1 MGKTICLLIALVF
14 LAQAEYVKSLQPALQ
29 SQEKPQKTPKTTR
42 NSRIPSDKNISKA
55 ENSKIPSDK
64 NVSKAELNTSNAG
77 NSKIRIKPSKP
88 QNSQNN
94 STPLNTSGFS
104 KNSPTKSLN
113 PAKSDEYIF
122 WAHFFT
128 TNQMLSTRVIAIS
141 KAMKKSDESEFLPF
155 CELRATKVAG
165 QSELEFFRS
174 HEEELADCFT
184 KSPFKVLE
192 YSGYELKAAKQKAI
206 LHTNITQI
214 PIHFIAIFKAQGAT
228 ILAKISQ

>member
-42 NSRIPSDKNISKA
+42 NSRIPSDKNLNKA
-55 ENSKIPSDK
+55 ENSKI
-64 NVSKAELNTSNAG
+64 LLT
-77 NSKIRIKPSKP
+77 PSKQ
-88 QNSQNN
+88 QNSQN
-94 STPLNTSGFS
+94 SRIPLNTKNTSGFS
-104 KNSPTKSLN
+104 KNIPTKSLN

-155 CELRATKVAG
+155 CELRATKVAT

-192 YSGYELKAAKQKAI
+192 YSGYELQSAKQKAK
-206 LHTNITQI
+206 LYTNITQI

>member
-42 NSRIPSDKNISKA
+42 NSRIPSDKNL
-55 ENSKIPSDK
+55 
-64 NVSKAELNTSNAG
+64 SKAELNASNAG
-77 NSKIRIKPSKP
+77 NSRTHIKPSKP

-94 STPLNTSGFS
+94 SSIPLNTSGFS
-104 KNSPTKSLN
+104 KNIPTKSLN

-155 CELRATKVAG
+155 CELRATKVAT

-192 YSGYELKAAKQKAI
+192 YSGYELHSAKQKAK
-206 LHTNITQI
+206 LYTNITQI

>member
-55 ENSKIPSDK
+55 E
-64 NVSKAELNTSNAG
+64 LNASNAG
-77 NSKIRIKPSKP
+77 NSRTHIKPSKP

-155 CELRATKVAG
+155 CELRATKAAG

-192 YSGYELKAAKQKAI
+192 YSGYELHSAKQKAI

>member
-42 NSRIPSDKNISKA
+42 NSRIPSDKNLNKA

-64 NVSKAELNTSNAG
+64 NLNKAE
-77 NSKIRIKPSKP
+77 NSKILLTPSKQ
-88 QNSQNN
+88 QNSQN
-94 STPLNTSGFS
+94 SKIPLNTKNTSSFS
-104 KNSPTKSLN
+104 KNSPTKNLN

-155 CELRATKVAG
+155 CELRATKVAT

-192 YSGYELKAAKQKAI
+192 YSGYELKAAKQKAK

>member
-42 NSRIPSDKNISKA
+42 NSRIPDNKNL
-55 ENSKIPSDK
+55 
-64 NVSKAELNTSNAG
+64 SKAELNTSNAG
-77 NSKIRIKPSKP
+77 NSRTHIKPSKP

-94 STPLNTSGFS
+94 SAPLNTSGFS

-141 KAMKKSDESEFLPF
+141 KAMKKSDESKFLPF
-155 CELRATKVAG
+155 CELRATKVTG

-192 YSGYELKAAKQKAI
+192 YSGYELQSAKQKAK

>member
-42 NSRIPSDKNISKA
+42 NSRIPSDKNVSKA

-64 NVSKAELNTSNAG
+64 NLNKAE
-77 NSKIRIKPSKP
+77 NSKILLTPSKQ

-94 STPLNTSGFS
+94 RIPLNTKNTSGFS

-155 CELRATKVAG
+155 CELRATKVAE

-206 LHTNITQI
+206 LHTNITHI

>member
-1 MGKTICLLIALVF
+1 
-14 LAQAEYVKSLQPALQ
+14 
-29 SQEKPQKTPKTTR
+29 
-42 NSRIPSDKNISKA
+42 
-55 ENSKIPSDK
+55 
-64 NVSKAELNTSNAG
+64 
-77 NSKIRIKPSKP
+77 
-88 QNSQNN
+88 
-94 STPLNTSGFS
+94 
-104 KNSPTKSLN
+104 
-113 PAKSDEYIF
+113 
-122 WAHFFT
+122 
-128 TNQMLSTRVIAIS
+128 MLSTRVIAIS

-155 CELRATKVAG
+155 CELRATKVAR

-192 YSGYELKAAKQKAI
+192 YSGYELQSAKQKAK

>member
-42 NSRIPSDKNISKA
+42 NSRIPSDKNVSKA
-55 ENSKIPSDK
+55 ENSKI
-64 NVSKAELNTSNAG
+64 LLT
-77 NSKIRIKPSKP
+77 PSKQ
-88 QNSQNN
+88 QNSQN
-94 STPLNTSGFS
+94 SRIPLNTKNTSGFS
-104 KNSPTKSLN
+104 KNIPIKSLN

-155 CELRATKVAG
+155 CELRATKVAT

>member
-14 LAQAEYVKSLQPALQ
+14 LAQAEYVKSLQPTLQ

-55 ENSKIPSDK
+55 ENSKI
-64 NVSKAELNTSNAG
+64 LLT
-77 NSKIRIKPSKP
+77 PSKQ
-88 QNSQNN
+88 QNSQN
-94 STPLNTSGFS
+94 SRIPLNTKNTSGFS

-155 CELRATKVAG
+155 CELRATKVAT

-214 PIHFIAIFKAQGAT
+214 PIHFIAVFKAQGAT
-228 ILAKISQ
+228 ILAKISK

>member
-42 NSRIPSDKNISKA
+42 NSRIPSDKN
-55 ENSKIPSDK
+55 
-64 NVSKAELNTSNAG
+64 VSKAELNASNAG
-77 NSKIRIKPSKP
+77 NSRTHIKPSKP

-94 STPLNTSGFS
+94 SASLNTSGFS

-155 CELRATKVAG
+155 CELRATKVDG

-192 YSGYELKAAKQKAI
+192 YSGYELQSAKQKAI

>member
-42 NSRIPSDKNISKA
+42 NSRIPSDKNVSKA
-55 ENSKIPSDK
+55 ENSKI
-64 NVSKAELNTSNAG
+64 LLT
-77 NSKIRIKPSKP
+77 PSKQ
-88 QNSQNN
+88 QNSQN
-94 STPLNTSGFS
+94 SRIPLKTKNTSGFS
-104 KNSPTKSLN
+104 KNIPTKSLN

-192 YSGYELKAAKQKAI
+192 YSGYELQSAKQKAK

>member
-42 NSRIPSDKNISKA
+42 NSRIPSDKNLNKA
-55 ENSKIPSDK
+55 ENSKI
-64 NVSKAELNTSNAG
+64 LLT
-77 NSKIRIKPSKP
+77 PSKQ
-88 QNSQNN
+88 QNSQN
-94 STPLNTSGFS
+94 SRIPLNTKNTSGFS

-155 CELRATKVAG
+155 CELRATKVAT

-174 HEEELADCFT
+174 HEEELADCFI

-192 YSGYELKAAKQKAI
+192 YSGYELHSAKQKAI

-214 PIHFIAIFKAQGAT
+214 PIHFIAVFKAQGAT

>member
-42 NSRIPSDKNISKA
+42 NSRIPSDKNLSKAENFKIPSDKNLNKA
-55 ENSKIPSDK
+55 ENSKI
-64 NVSKAELNTSNAG
+64 LLT
-77 NSKIRIKPSKP
+77 PSKQ
-88 QNSQNN
+88 QNSQN
-94 STPLNTSGFS
+94 SRIPLNTKNTSGFS

-155 CELRATKVAG
+155 CELRATKAAG

-192 YSGYELKAAKQKAI
+192 YSGYELHSAKQKAI

>member
-42 NSRIPSDKNISKA
+42 NSRIPSDKNLNKA
-55 ENSKIPSDK
+55 ENSKI
-64 NVSKAELNTSNAG
+64 LLT
-77 NSKIRIKPSKP
+77 PSKQ
-88 QNSQNN
+88 QNSQN
-94 STPLNTSGFS
+94 SRIPLNTKNTSGFS
-104 KNSPTKSLN
+104 KNIPTKSLN

-155 CELRATKVAG
+155 CELRATKVAT

-192 YSGYELKAAKQKAI
+192 YSGYELQSAKQKAI

>member
-42 NSRIPSDKNISKA
+42 NSRIPSDKN
-55 ENSKIPSDK
+55 
-64 NVSKAELNTSNAG
+64 VSKAELNASNAG

-88 QNSQNN
+88 QNLQNN

-128 TNQMLSTRVIAIS
+128 TNQMLSTRVISIS

-155 CELRATKVAG
+155 CELRATKVAT

-192 YSGYELKAAKQKAI
+192 YSGYELKAAKQKAK

>member
-14 LAQAEYVKSLQPALQ
+14 LAQAEYVKSLQLALQ

-55 ENSKIPSDK
+55 E
-64 NVSKAELNTSNAG
+64 LNAG

-155 CELRATKVAG
+155 CELRATKVVG

-192 YSGYELKAAKQKAI
+192 YSGYELQSAKQKAK
-206 LHTNITQI
+206 LYTNITQI

>member
-42 NSRIPSDKNISKA
+42 NSRIPSDKNLNKA
-55 ENSKIPSDK
+55 ENSKI
-64 NVSKAELNTSNAG
+64 LLT
-77 NSKIRIKPSKP
+77 PSKQ

-94 STPLNTSGFS
+94 RIPLNTKNTSGFS

-192 YSGYELKAAKQKAI
+192 YSGYELKAAKQKAK

>member
-42 NSRIPSDKNISKA
+42 NSRIPSNKNVSKA
-55 ENSKIPSDK
+55 ENSKISSDK
-64 NVSKAELNTSNAG
+64 NLNKAE
-77 NSKIRIKPSKP
+77 NSKILLTPSKQ
-88 QNSQNN
+88 QNSQN
-94 STPLNTSGFS
+94 SKIPLNTKNTSGFS

-141 KAMKKSDESEFLPF
+141 KAMKKNDESEFLPF
-155 CELRATKVAG
+155 CELRATKAAG

>member
-55 ENSKIPSDK
+55 ENSKIHSDK
-64 NVSKAELNTSNAG
+64 NLNKAE
-77 NSKIRIKPSKP
+77 NSKILLTPSKQ
-88 QNSQNN
+88 QNSQN
-94 STPLNTSGFS
+94 SRIPLNTKNTSGFS

-155 CELRATKVAG
+155 CELRATKAAG

-192 YSGYELKAAKQKAI
+192 YSGYELHSAKQKAK
-206 LHTNITQI
+206 LYTNITQI

>member
-55 ENSKIPSDK
+55 ENSKI
-64 NVSKAELNTSNAG
+64 LLT
-77 NSKIRIKPSKP
+77 PSKQ
-88 QNSQNN
+88 QNSQN
-94 STPLNTSGFS
+94 SRIPLNTKNTSGFS

-192 YSGYELKAAKQKAI
+192 YSGYELQSAKQKTI

>member
-55 ENSKIPSDK
+55 ENSKI
-64 NVSKAELNTSNAG
+64 LLT
-77 NSKIRIKPSKP
+77 PSKQ
-88 QNSQNN
+88 QNSQN
-94 STPLNTSGFS
+94 SRIPLNTKNTSGFS
-104 KNSPTKSLN
+104 KNIPIKSLN

-155 CELRATKVAG
+155 CELRATKVAT

-192 YSGYELKAAKQKAI
+192 YSGYELQSAKQKAI

>member
-64 NVSKAELNTSNAG
+64 NLNKAE
-77 NSKIRIKPSKP
+77 NSKILLTPSKQ
-88 QNSQNN
+88 QNSQN
-94 STPLNTSGFS
+94 SRIPLNTKNTSGFS

-192 YSGYELKAAKQKAI
+192 YSGYELNSAKQKAI

>member
-42 NSRIPSDKNISKA
+42 NSRIPSDKN
-55 ENSKIPSDK
+55 
-64 NVSKAELNTSNAG
+64 VSKAELNASNAG
-77 NSKIRIKPSKP
+77 NSRTHIKPSKP

-94 STPLNTSGFS
+94 SAPLNTSGFS

-192 YSGYELKAAKQKAI
+192 YSGYELHSAKQKAK

>member
-14 LAQAEYVKSLQPALQ
+14 LAQAEYVKSLQPTLQ

-42 NSRIPSDKNISKA
+42 NSRIPSDKN
-55 ENSKIPSDK
+55 
-64 NVSKAELNTSNAG
+64 VSKAELNTSNAG
-77 NSKIRIKPSKP
+77 NSRTHIKSSKP

-94 STPLNTSGFS
+94 SAPLNTSGFS

-155 CELRATKVAG
+155 CELRATKVAT

-192 YSGYELKAAKQKAI
+192 YSGYELHSAKQKAK
-206 LHTNITQI
+206 LYTNITQI

>member
-55 ENSKIPSDK
+55 ENSKIHSDK
-64 NVSKAELNTSNAG
+64 NLNKAE
-77 NSKIRIKPSKP
+77 NSKILLTPSKQ
-88 QNSQNN
+88 QNSQN
-94 STPLNTSGFS
+94 SRIPLNTKNTSGFS

-155 CELRATKVAG
+155 CELRATKVAT

-192 YSGYELKAAKQKAI
+192 YSGYELKAAKKKAI
-206 LHTNITQI
+206 LHTHITQI

>member
-14 LAQAEYVKSLQPALQ
+14 LAQAEYVKSLQPTLQ

-42 NSRIPSDKNISKA
+42 NSRIPDNKNLSKA
-55 ENSKIPSDK
+55 EQN
-64 NVSKAELNTSNAG
+64 ASNAG
-77 NSKIRIKPSKP
+77 NSRTHIKPSKP

-94 STPLNTSGFS
+94 SAPLNTSGFS

-113 PAKSDEYIF
+113 PTKSDEYIF

-141 KAMKKSDESEFLPF
+141 KAMKKSDESKFLPF
-155 CELRATKVAG
+155 CELRATKVVT

-192 YSGYELKAAKQKAI
+192 YSGYELQSAKQKAK
-206 LHTNITQI
+206 LYTNITQI

>member
-1 MGKTICLLIALVF
+1 MGKTICLLIAIAL

-55 ENSKIPSDK
+55 ENSKI
-64 NVSKAELNTSNAG
+64 LLT
-77 NSKIRIKPSKP
+77 PSKQ
-88 QNSQNN
+88 QNSQN
-94 STPLNTSGFS
+94 SRIPLNTKNTSGFS
-104 KNSPTKSLN
+104 KNSPTKNLN

-155 CELRATKVAG
+155 CELRATKVAT

-192 YSGYELKAAKQKAI
+192 YSGYELHSAKQKAI

>member
-14 LAQAEYVKSLQPALQ
+14 LAQAEYVKSFQPALQ

-42 NSRIPSDKNISKA
+42 NSRIPDN
-55 ENSKIPSDK
+55 K
-64 NVSKAELNTSNAG
+64 NVSKAELNASNAG

-155 CELRATKVAG
+155 CELRATKVAT

-192 YSGYELKAAKQKAI
+192 YSGYELHSAKQKAK

>member
-42 NSRIPSDKNISKA
+42 NSRIPSDKNVSKA

-64 NVSKAELNTSNAG
+64 NLNKAE
-77 NSKIRIKPSKP
+77 NSKILLTPSKQ
-88 QNSQNN
+88 QNSQN
-94 STPLNTSGFS
+94 SRIPLNTKNTSGFS

-192 YSGYELKAAKQKAI
+192 YSGYELQSAKQKAK
-206 LHTNITQI
+206 LYTNITQI

>member
-14 LAQAEYVKSLQPALQ
+14 LTQAEYVKSLQPALQ

-42 NSRIPSDKNISKA
+42 NSRIPSDKNVSKA
-55 ENSKIPSDK
+55 ENSKI
-64 NVSKAELNTSNAG
+64 LLT
-77 NSKIRIKPSKP
+77 PSKQ
-88 QNSQNN
+88 QNSQN
-94 STPLNTSGFS
+94 SRIPLNTKNTSGFS
-104 KNSPTKSLN
+104 KNIPTKSLN

-192 YSGYELKAAKQKAI
+192 YSGYELHSAKQKAV

>member
-64 NVSKAELNTSNAG
+64 NLNKAE
-77 NSKIRIKPSKP
+77 NSKILLTPSKQ
-88 QNSQNN
+88 QNSQN
-94 STPLNTSGFS
+94 SRIPLNTKNTSGFS

-141 KAMKKSDESEFLPF
+141 KAMKKSDESKFLPF

-192 YSGYELKAAKQKAI
+192 YSGYELQSAKQKAI

>member
-42 NSRIPSDKNISKA
+42 NSRIPSDKNLNKA

-64 NVSKAELNTSNAG
+64 NLNKAE
-77 NSKIRIKPSKP
+77 NSKILLTPSKQ
-88 QNSQNN
+88 QNSQN
-94 STPLNTSGFS
+94 SRIPLNTKNTSGFS

-155 CELRATKVAG
+155 CELRATKVVG

-192 YSGYELKAAKQKAI
+192 YSGYELQSAKQKAI

>member
-42 NSRIPSDKNISKA
+42 NSRIPSDKNVSKA
-55 ENSKIPSDK
+55 ENSKIHSDK
-64 NVSKAELNTSNAG
+64 NLNKAE
-77 NSKIRIKPSKP
+77 NSKILLTPSKQ
-88 QNSQNN
+88 QNSQN
-94 STPLNTSGFS
+94 SRIPLNTKNTSGFS

-192 YSGYELKAAKQKAI
+192 YSGYELQSAKQKAI

>member
-14 LAQAEYVKSLQPALQ
+14 LAQAEYVKSLQPTLQ

-42 NSRIPSDKNISKA
+42 NSRIPSDKN
-55 ENSKIPSDK
+55 
-64 NVSKAELNTSNAG
+64 VSKAEQNASNAE
-77 NSKIRIKPSKP
+77 NSRTHIKPSKP

-94 STPLNTSGFS
+94 SAPLNTSGFS
-104 KNSPTKSLN
+104 KNSPTKNLN

-141 KAMKKSDESEFLPF
+141 KAMKKSDESKFLPF
-155 CELRATKVAG
+155 CELRATKAAG

-192 YSGYELKAAKQKAI
+192 YSGYELQSAKQKAI

>member
-42 NSRIPSDKNISKA
+42 NSRIPSDKNVSKA

-64 NVSKAELNTSNAG
+64 NLNKAE
-77 NSKIRIKPSKP
+77 NSKILLTPSKP

-94 STPLNTSGFS
+94 SAPLNTSGFS

-122 WAHFFT
+122 
-128 TNQMLSTRVIAIS
+128 
-141 KAMKKSDESEFLPF
+141 
-155 CELRATKVAG
+155 
-165 QSELEFFRS
+165 
-174 HEEELADCFT
+174 
-184 KSPFKVLE
+184 
-192 YSGYELKAAKQKAI
+192 
-206 LHTNITQI
+206 
-214 PIHFIAIFKAQGAT
+214 
-228 ILAKISQ
+228 

>member
-42 NSRIPSDKNISKA
+42 NSRIPSDKN
-55 ENSKIPSDK
+55 
-64 NVSKAELNTSNAG
+64 VSKAELNASSAG
-77 NSKIRIKPSKP
+77 NSKILLTPSKQQNA
-88 QNSQNN
+88 QNSRI
-94 STPLNTSGFS
+94 PLNTKNTSGFS

-192 YSGYELKAAKQKAI
+192 YSGYELHSAKQKAV

>member
-14 LAQAEYVKSLQPALQ
+14 LAQAEYVKSLQPTLQ

-42 NSRIPSDKNISKA
+42 NSRIPSDKN
-55 ENSKIPSDK
+55 
-64 NVSKAELNTSNAG
+64 VSKAELNVSNAG
-77 NSKIRIKPSKP
+77 NSRTHIKPSKP

-94 STPLNTSGFS
+94 SAPLNTSGFS
-104 KNSPTKSLN
+104 KNSPTKNLN

-141 KAMKKSDESEFLPF
+141 KAMKKSDESKFLPF

-192 YSGYELKAAKQKAI
+192 YSGYELQSAKQKTK
-206 LHTNITQI
+206 LYTNITQI

>member
-42 NSRIPSDKNISKA
+42 NSRIPSDKNVSKA

-64 NVSKAELNTSNAG
+64 NLNKAE
-77 NSKIRIKPSKP
+77 NSKILLTPSKQ
-88 QNSQNN
+88 QNSQN
-94 STPLNTSGFS
+94 SKIPLNTKNTSGFS

-192 YSGYELKAAKQKAI
+192 YSGYELQSAKQKAI

>member
-29 SQEKPQKTPKTTR
+29 SQEKAQKTPKTTR
-42 NSRIPSDKNISKA
+42 NSRIPSDKNVSKA
-55 ENSKIPSDK
+55 ENSKI
-64 NVSKAELNTSNAG
+64 LLT
-77 NSKIRIKPSKP
+77 PSKQ
-88 QNSQNN
+88 QNSQN
-94 STPLNTSGFS
+94 SRIPLNTKNTSGFS